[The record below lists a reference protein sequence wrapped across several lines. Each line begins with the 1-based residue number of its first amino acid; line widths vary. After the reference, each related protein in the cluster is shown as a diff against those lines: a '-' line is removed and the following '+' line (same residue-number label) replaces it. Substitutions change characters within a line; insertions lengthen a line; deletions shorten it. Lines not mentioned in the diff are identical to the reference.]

1 MAERR
6 MFSKQI
12 TETDAFLDMPF
23 SAQLLYFH
31 LCMYADDDGF
41 VSSPRKIQRMI
52 GCTGEDMN
60 ILAGKHFI
68 IPFNSGVLAIKHWK
82 INNQIQ
88 KDRYHPTKYEEEKR
102 VLIEKPNGAYTL
114 STGAESLVLSLYT
127 SCIQDVS
134 KTETEVSIDKISIDK
149 DSKNILFIDDEPNA
163 GKKRENYSDEFE
175 MLWKIYPRKQG
186 DKKKAYKSYAESR
199 KKKEVTF
206 EIVEKAIN
214 DYVLW
219 LKAYGKFDTEY
230 VALGSTWFN
239 QKRWTNDYTVKKK
252 LTLNDI
258 APAIDSS
265 IIFEE

>member
-41 VSSPRKIQRMI
+41 VSSPKKIQRMI

-60 ILAGKHFI
+60 VLASKHFT

-88 KDRYHPTKYEEEKR
+88 KDRYHPTKYEEEKSA
-102 VLIEKPNGAYTL
+102 LIEKPNGAYTL
-114 STGAESLVLSLYT
+114 VPDKESVVSSLYT
-127 SCIQDVS
+127 RCIQDES
-134 KTETEVSIDKISIDK
+134 KMETEVSIDKDSIDK
-149 DSKNILFIDDEPNA
+149 DSKTYMLTDGERDSSLSPSALEKEFKILW
-163 GKKRENYSDEFE
+163 S
-175 MLWKIYPRKQG
+175 IYPRKKGNKQLALR
-186 DKKKAYKSYAESR
+186 DYMKAR
-199 KKKEVTF
+199 KNGTTYKEV
-206 EIVEKAIN
+206 EDGIYALIAYSKAMKTDDQFIP
-214 DYVLW
+214 Y
-219 LKAYGKFDTEY
+219 
-230 VALGSTWFN
+230 GSTFFHGH
-239 QKRWTNDYTVKKK
+239 RWEDDYTIRKEP
-252 LTLNDI
+252 TLNDI